1 MSKLT
6 EKFSSAYAKVKTM
19 TDEEKNINKLMQK
32 IILKKSLKPLIFILI
47 LTIAG
52 ISLKL
57 NIWLL
62 LGFEILSSILLFK
75 HIKREGAKLNNFQ
88 YYTGNLLSVEDKGSH
103 SVILI
108 KQGKMPIK
116 LKITY
121 GKDSFSNIKKN
132 QIIKIGY
139 NKEVE
144 LATIIK

>member
-1 MSKLT
+1 MSKIT
-6 EKFSSAYAKVKTM
+6 EKFSSAYAKAKTM

-32 IILKKSLKPLIFILI
+32 IILKKSIKPLVLIGI

-52 ISLKL
+52 IALKL

-62 LGFEILSSILLFK
+62 LGFEILSLILLSK
-75 HIKREGAKLNNFQ
+75 YIKKEGRRLNNFQ
-88 YYTGNLLSVEDKGSH
+88 YYMGNLLSVEDKGSH
-103 SVILI
+103 SIILI
-108 KQGKMPIK
+108 KQGKMPVK
-116 LKITY
+116 LKITH

-132 QIIKIGY
+132 QIVKIGY

>member
-6 EKFSSAYAKVKTM
+6 EKFNSAYTRAKLM
-19 TDEEKNINKLMQK
+19 SEEEKNISKLMQK
-32 IILKKSLKPLIFILI
+32 IIFKKSIKPLILISI
-47 LTIAG
+47 LTIIG
-52 ISLKL
+52 IALKL

-62 LGFEILSSILLFK
+62 LAFEALSLMILFK
-75 HIKREGAKLNNFQ
+75 HIRKENAKLNNFQ

-103 SVILI
+103 SIILI
-108 KQGKMPIK
+108 KQGKMPVK

-132 QIIKIGY
+132 QIIKVGY
-139 NKEVE
+139 NKESE